1 MGFNNFRLNV
11 VWRVLALLGN
21 IALLVWGYLQ
31 TDWQMT
37 LLVSAVLL
45 VLQTIELVHYLETT
59 NRHFTAF
66 LDSIT
71 ARDYSIHY
79 NLAHKGKSFAALGR
93 AFNQITNAM
102 QQLNS
107 ERAAQHQLL
116 EALIEHISIALLCID
131 ASGKITLMNQSAKR
145 LFNVPYIHHAFALGK
160 VDSQLPT
167 FVKEATPGESQLINL
182 VLGGQPQPL
191 SMFTTKFEL
200 LGNTYSLVS
209 FQNIRDELESR
220 ELDSWQKLIKVLTHE
235 IMNSVTP
242 IVSLST
248 VIKQALVNDKDKL
261 SIAALSS
268 EEAMDLVRSLLAIE
282 TRGKGLVSFVQSY
295 NNLANVPKPYITD
308 VPVAALLERIKQLL
322 QHDMERASIA
332 LLTRCEPAHLALR
345 ADTQQVEQILI
356 NLVKNAREA
365 IGGRANGRITITAA
379 TTRNNEVKISV
390 SDNGEGIA
398 ANKLQDIF
406 IPFYT
411 SKKDGSGI
419 GLSIS
424 RQLMLANKGHISVSS
439 QEGIGTEFTLVF
451 RQAT

>member
-1 MGFNNFRLNV
+1 MGLNSFRLNIV
-11 VWRVLALLGN
+11 LRVAALLGN

-37 LLVSAVLL
+37 LLVSALLL
-45 VLQTIELVHYLETT
+45 VLQTVELVYYLETT

-71 ARDYSIHY
+71 ARDFSIRY
-79 NLAHKGKSFAALGR
+79 NLGSKGNSFDALGK
-93 AFNQITNAM
+93 AFNQITQALR
-102 QQLNS
+102 QLNS

-116 EALIEHISIALLCID
+116 EGLIEHISIALLCID
-131 ASGKITLMNQSAKR
+131 ETGRITLMNQAAKR
-145 LFNVPYIHHAFALGK
+145 LFNHPYIHHAFALGK
-160 VDSQLPT
+160 VDPQLPAL
-167 FVKEATPGESQLINL
+167 VKEATPGENQLIDL

-200 LGNTYSLVS
+200 LGLTYSLVS
-209 FQNIRDELESR
+209 FQSIRDELESR
-220 ELDSWQKLIKVLTHE
+220 ELASWQKLIKVLTHE

-248 VIKQALVNDKDKL
+248 VIKQALVNDSGQFSVASL
-261 SIAALSS
+261 SC
-268 EEAMDLVRSLLAIE
+268 EETTDLVRSLLAME
-282 TRGKGLVSFVQSY
+282 TRGKGLVRFVQSY
-295 NNLANVPKPYITD
+295 NNLANVPKPYFTD

-332 LLTRCEPAHLALR
+332 LQTKCEPANMGLL

-365 IGGRANGRITITAA
+365 IGNRANGRITIAA
-379 TTRNNEVKISV
+379 TTNPGNEVKITV

-411 SKKDGSGI
+411 SKKEGTGI

-439 QEGIGTEFTLVF
+439 QEGIGTELTLVF